1 MPPLG
6 RPGGRHDVAPMLRSL
21 AAPRA
26 RYGPLRDPRGA
37 CLPWG
42 GPAGVMMDVWNNL
55 LQGFIVAGTPINL
68 LWALVGCTIGT
79 AVGVLPGIGPATAVA
94 MLLPITLKVEAT
106 ASMIFFAGI
115 YYGAMYGGSTTSIL
129 LNTPGEA
136 GSMVTA
142 LEGNKMAKNGR
153 AGAALATAA
162 IGSFVAGTIAT
173 VLVTL
178 FAPLVALHAVKLGPP
193 EYFLLMLLAFC
204 TVSAVLGQSTLRG
217 LTALGIG
224 LAMGLVGIDQI
235 TAQARYTG
243 GVPEL
248 MDGLEVVL
256 VAVGLFAVAEALYA
270 VLYQG
275 RVVETQNKLSR
286 VHMTREE
293 WRRSWPAWLRATAI
307 GFPFGTIPAGGSE
320 IPTFI
325 SYATEK
331 KISKH
336 RHEFG
341 GIGAIEGV
349 AGPEA
354 ANNAAVTATLI
365 PLLTLGIPTSNTTAI
380 LLGAFQN
387 YGIQP
392 GPQLF
397 ETNGA
402 LVWALIASLYIGNVM
417 LLVLNLPLV
426 GLWVKLLKIPKPPL
440 YAGILIFATVG
451 VYGMRQ
457 SAFDLLLLYAIGLL
471 GVVLRRYGFPTAPV
485 VVGMILGPLAE
496 AQMRNALSIGE
507 GHWGVFV
514 QRPMSLFL
522 LIVVLAVLVLPRA
535 VAWLKRRRG

>member
-1 MPPLG
+1 MIDL
-6 RPGGRHDVAPMLRSL
+6 
-21 AAPRA
+21 
-26 RYGPLRDPRGA
+26 
-37 CLPWG
+37 
-42 GPAGVMMDVWNNL
+42 WNSL
-55 LQGFIVAGTPINL
+55 LQGFMTAGTPINL
-68 LWALVGCTIGT
+68 LWALLGCTIGT

-94 MLLPITLKVEAT
+94 MLLPITAKVDAT

-129 LNTPGEA
+129 LNTPGES

-142 LEGNKMAKNGR
+142 MEGNKMAKNGR
-153 AGAALATAA
+153 AGAALATSA

-178 FAPLVALHAVKLGPP
+178 FAPLVSTYAVRLGPP
-193 EYFLLMLLAFC
+193 EYFLLMVLAFT
-204 TVSAVLGQSTLRG
+204 TVTAVLGKSTLRG
-217 LTALGIG
+217 FVSLGVG
-224 LAMGLVGIDQI
+224 LALGLVGIDQI
-235 TAQARYTG
+235 SGQGRYTG
-243 GVPEL
+243 GIPEL
-248 MDGLEVVL
+248 MDSLEVVL
-256 VAVGLFAVAEALYA
+256 VAVGLFAVGEALYM
-270 VLYQG
+270 VLYEG
-275 RVVETQNKLSR
+275 KTVETQNKMSK
-286 VHMTREE
+286 VHMTATE
-293 WRRSWPAWLRATAI
+293 WKRSWPAWLRATAI

-320 IPTFI
+320 IPTFL

-331 KISKH
+331 KLSKH
-336 RHEFG
+336 KEEFG
-341 GIGAIEGV
+341 TIGAIEGV

-354 ANNAAVTATLI
+354 ANNAAITATLI

-387 YGIQP
+387 YGINP

-397 ETNGA
+397 DTNAA

-426 GLWVKLLKIPKPPL
+426 GMWVKLLKIPKPQL

-457 SAFDLLLLYAIGLL
+457 SAFDLFLLYAIGLL
-471 GVVLRRYGFPTAPV
+471 GVVMRRFDFPTAPV

-507 GHWGVFV
+507 GRWTIFL
-514 QRPMSLFL
+514 QRPGSVVLLAIVVGVLFL
-522 LIVVLAVLVLPRA
+522 PRILKTLRRELPREP
-535 VAWLKRRRG
+535 